1 MNQYIL
7 LAVMSIMIGVV
18 LTGVFRW
25 IARKI
30 QFVNKPN
37 KIVVQHRESV
47 AYLGGLAVFLSFLI
61 SHYIFD
67 TLESLDVNL
76 ILGAGLYMLLGLVDD
91 AIEFKP
97 LHKFLLQLVI
107 AVVIVSLG
115 LRYQFTGITLLDSLC
130 SGLWFLIMVNAFNLI
145 DVCDGLTTGVTI
157 VSLAV
162 GLLCSSLPLS
172 AFILLF
178 SLVGFFLL
186 NKPNA
191 SIYLGDSGSHLLG
204 FSIAYYQLSMPLTG
218 ELSYISFLPLIF
230 LSFLPI
236 YELCFLIIVRR
247 SKGLKW
253 WNGSPDHLALRLQ
266 KIGWT
271 KWQTL
276 GIAIMIAVICTLPFV
291 AYIFAL
297 SSLLVITSYSVV
309 IITIIFFTR
318 YLLRA

>member
-145 DVCDGLTTGVTI
+145 DVCDGLTRT
-157 VSLAV
+157 
-162 GLLCSSLPLS
+162 
-172 AFILLF
+172 
-178 SLVGFFLL
+178 
-186 NKPNA
+186 
-191 SIYLGDSGSHLLG
+191 
-204 FSIAYYQLSMPLTG
+204 
-218 ELSYISFLPLIF
+218 
-230 LSFLPI
+230 
-236 YELCFLIIVRR
+236 
-247 SKGLKW
+247 
-253 WNGSPDHLALRLQ
+253 
-266 KIGWT
+266 
-271 KWQTL
+271 
-276 GIAIMIAVICTLPFV
+276 
-291 AYIFAL
+291 
-297 SSLLVITSYSVV
+297 
-309 IITIIFFTR
+309 
-318 YLLRA
+318 